1 MAPTTKKAKARHS
14 GRYKRSGL
22 RPGDGGRNSKEGS
35 AGAVGGDEKKARR
48 AKTKDGE
55 PSAKSSSKAR
65 SPSAPS
71 SLKRGGV
78 HGGVEAAKSASPA
91 RNLLLRWRPPFP

>member
-14 GRYKRSGL
+14 GRDKRSGL
-22 RPGDGGRNSKEGS
+22 RPGDGRRNSTEGS

-55 PSAKSSSKAR
+55 PSTKSSSKAR
-65 SPSAPS
+65 SSSAPS
-71 SLKRGGV
+71 SLRRGCIIIANQCSIKV
-78 HGGVEAAKSASPA
+78 TYLCMNAHPVSVIF
-91 RNLLLRWRPPFP
+91 R

>member
-1 MAPTTKKAKARHS
+1 MWRGPPVAAVAEAVAEVDGLAYSGAK
-14 GRYKRSGL
+14 GG
-22 RPGDGGRNSKEGS
+22 GDDDVPV
-35 AGAVGGDEKKARR
+35 AAVAFGGDEKKARR

-55 PSAKSSSKAR
+55 PSTKSSSKAR

-91 RNLLLRWRPPFP
+91 RNLLLR

>member
-14 GRYKRSGL
+14 GRDKRSGL
-22 RPGDGGRNSKEGS
+22 RPGDGRRNSTERS

-55 PSAKSSSKAR
+55 PSSNQ
-65 SPSAPS
+65 
-71 SLKRGGV
+71 LDQT
-78 HGGVEAAKSASPA
+78 A
-91 RNLLLRWRPPFP
+91 RNLTTCRYREANVS